1 MKRRKRDSEL
11 IKASQYLDS
20 LWEKKEDYL
29 LAVKELDNLKN
40 NGSVKATIY
49 GAEGGHS
56 NGINRDTSNFIVL
69 IEKHEKL
76 VNDKKEEYLSLKTE
90 IESIVQKLSQSSYRI
105 IIRAIYLVNMSLEEV
120 AYRYHH
126 TYRTTQRIHN
136 KALREIYKI
145 KFSKKCRMMSY
156 NVL

>member
-69 IEKHEKL
+69 IENHEKL

-90 IESIVQKLSQSSYRI
+90 I
-105 IIRAIYLVNMSLEEV
+105 
-120 AYRYHH
+120 
-126 TYRTTQRIHN
+126 
-136 KALREIYKI
+136 
-145 KFSKKCRMMSY
+145 
-156 NVL
+156 

>member
-69 IEKHEKL
+69 IENHEKL
-76 VNDKKEEYLSLKTE
+76 VNDKKRRVFISKNRNRKHCTE
-90 IESIVQKLSQSSYRI
+90 IKSI
-105 IIRAIYLVNMSLEEV
+105 
-120 AYRYHH
+120 
-126 TYRTTQRIHN
+126 
-136 KALREIYKI
+136 
-145 KFSKKCRMMSY
+145 
-156 NVL
+156 